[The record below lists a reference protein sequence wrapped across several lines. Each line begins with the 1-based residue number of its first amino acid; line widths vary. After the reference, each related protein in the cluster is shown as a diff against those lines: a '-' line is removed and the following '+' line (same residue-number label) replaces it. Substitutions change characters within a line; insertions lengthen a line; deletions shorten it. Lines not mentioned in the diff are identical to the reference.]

1 MGSKKKSS
9 KGAVMLPRGSF
20 FASLKM
26 NLISMAVTIAT
37 SAIVYYSLVVARKL
51 T

>member
-9 KGAVMLPRGSF
+9 KGSATLPRASF

-26 NLISMAVTIAT
+26 NLTSMVVTIAT
-37 SAIVYYSLVVARKL
+37 SAIVYYGLVVARKL